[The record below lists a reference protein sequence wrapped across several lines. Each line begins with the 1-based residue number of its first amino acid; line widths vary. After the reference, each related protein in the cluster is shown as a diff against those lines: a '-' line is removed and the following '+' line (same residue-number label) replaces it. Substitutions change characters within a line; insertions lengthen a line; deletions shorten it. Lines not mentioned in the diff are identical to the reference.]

1 MDKFKIM
8 LDLQNSGPKYEN
20 DILEHIKKNVIEFN
34 KSNKYNISKKI
45 NIFFEIWNNY
55 LKFLNSRMFGE
66 GFYLDRKKIEES
78 LLVYHLNQLYNRLLI
93 EGDHKTLVIKNE
105 IWENQIKYDIKNK
118 DGLEKYLVT
127 DFYLTL
133 DKEKEVEIIGMA
145 ICTLLIVAYLLGFD
159 KEKFYEEYMR
169 RDNISWKNSELKIK
183 KFLLKAK
190 FSKN

>member
-66 GFYLDRKKIEES
+66 GFYLYRKKIE
-78 LLVYHLNQLYNRLLI
+78 
-93 EGDHKTLVIKNE
+93 
-105 IWENQIKYDIKNK
+105 
-118 DGLEKYLVT
+118 
-127 DFYLTL
+127 
-133 DKEKEVEIIGMA
+133 
-145 ICTLLIVAYLLGFD
+145 
-159 KEKFYEEYMR
+159 
-169 RDNISWKNSELKIK
+169 
-183 KFLLKAK
+183 
-190 FSKN
+190 